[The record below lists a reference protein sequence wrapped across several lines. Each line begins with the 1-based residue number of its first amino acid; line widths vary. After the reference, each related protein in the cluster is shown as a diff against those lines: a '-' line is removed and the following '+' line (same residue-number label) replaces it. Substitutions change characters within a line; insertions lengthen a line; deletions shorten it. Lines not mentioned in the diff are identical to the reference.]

1 MAAPLDFSSPAWL
14 HIADWAAKRIEALR
28 AKNDGDLDAVETARV
43 RGQLKAFKE
52 LLGLPA
58 EAARE
63 AGAAPTGPFGLPPQ
77 R

>member
-1 MAAPLDFSSPAWL
+1 MPTPIDFNSATWL
-14 HIADWAAKRIEALR
+14 QVADWARTRVDALR

-52 LLGLPA
+52 LIGLP
-58 EAARE
+58 EQAARE
-63 AGAAPTGPFGLPPQ
+63 RGTAPAEPFGLPP